1 MVGRLQQDEALIVDL
16 DGTLLSVNSFSRFV
30 VWLWKKFVA
39 DGHLHAAG
47 CVAIE
52 VFRRKLRLCTHAE
65 AKKRIMEV
73 ARHYLS
79 ERDFANFGHGLCR
92 YMRSEVKA
100 FIDER
105 KHARTVLATAA
116 PEDYAKAVAAECG
129 FDFLL
134 ASRAETEECKGEEK
148 LRRIK
153 ALCEYNGLH
162 IRNVM
167 TDHHDD
173 LPLLKLPGV
182 ENVLVDPSVE
192 TIKILNNQS
201 IKYIILK

>member
-1 MVGRLQQDEALIVDL
+1 MVGRLQQNEALIVDL
-16 DGTLLSVNSFSRFV
+16 DGTLLNVNSFRRFV
-30 VWLWKKFVA
+30 VWLWKRLIT
-39 DGHLHAAG
+39 DGHLSAAVR
-47 CVAIE
+47 VAME
-52 VFRRKLRLCTHAE
+52 VLRRKLRLCSHAE
-65 AKKRIMEV
+65 AKKRIMAV

-79 ERDFANFGHGLCR
+79 EGDMAYFGHGLCR
-92 YMRSEVKA
+92 FVRPEVKA

-105 KHARTVLATAA
+105 KQARTVLATAA

-134 ASRAETEECKGEEK
+134 ASRAETEECKGGEK

>member
-1 MVGRLQQDEALIVDL
+1 MLSIVSLSPVSSAAVCTASSLIV
-16 DGTLLSVNSFSRFV
+16 LSYSVIWS
-30 VWLWKKFVA
+30 
-39 DGHLHAAG
+39 
-47 CVAIE
+47 
-52 VFRRKLRLCTHAE
+52 
-65 AKKRIMEV
+65 
-73 ARHYLS
+73 
-79 ERDFANFGHGLCR
+79 
-92 YMRSEVKA
+92 
-100 FIDER
+100 
-105 KHARTVLATAA
+105 RTVLATAA